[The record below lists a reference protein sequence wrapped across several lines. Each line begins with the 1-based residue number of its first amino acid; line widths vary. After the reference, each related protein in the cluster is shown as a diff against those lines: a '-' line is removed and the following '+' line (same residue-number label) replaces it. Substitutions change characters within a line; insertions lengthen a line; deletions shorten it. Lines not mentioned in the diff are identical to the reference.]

1 MSLFNLKNNSQ
12 NKGLRGFTLVETL
25 VAIAILMIAIAG
37 PLTIA
42 SKGLTAATYAKNQV
56 IASFLAQ
63 DLIEY
68 VKSQEVN
75 LGFDNF
81 LSQFDE
87 GSIAC
92 TFEADECN
100 IDTTDSAANLDRDND
115 GQLYFSPAG
124 GYRPSASGATISP
137 FRRIFFISNPD
148 GSTLT
153 DLNTDQIKIT
163 VKIFWSTGILDNEL
177 VFESYLFDVL
187 K

>member
-1 MSLFNLKNNSQ
+1 MSLFNLKNNLQ
-12 NKGLRGFTLVETL
+12 NKGLKGFTLVETL

-124 GYRPSASGATISP
+124 GYRPSASGATASP